1 MGRCRPQRS
10 AAHPWTRCR
19 PQASIAS
26 LIHGPNAARLQR
38 SAALLW
44 LARGLWTAESVRYGG
59 FQLRKQKSG
68 RFCDFLRLGTPFRLC
83 KTETGYRAVAHL
95 RFCAADL
102 RLGALK
108 QSPIAKKL
116 QPRPVFCFCAFGMGS
131 RWCGTGARV
140 VGDAWERKQRYG
152 WGGPGVVRGVAS
164 FPLSPPFAPKTSEW
178 GCFCPK
184 STVRCCDLWRRC
196 RRTQGG

>member
-1 MGRCRPQRS
+1 MGPMPPACSVALRCCGSPGAYGLRS
-10 AAHPWTRCR
+10 
-19 PQASIAS
+19 
-26 LIHGPNAARLQR
+26 LFV
-38 SAALLW
+38 
-44 LARGLWTAESVRYGG
+44 TAVFNCENKNPGA
-59 FQLRKQKSG
+59 FAT
-68 RFCDFLRLGTPFRLC
+68 FLRLGTPFRLC

-164 FPLSPPFAPKTSEW
+164 FPLSPPFAPKASEW

-196 RRTQGG
+196 RRTQGGWKKSPTFSHCLQDRYLGVFFSS